1 MSVVLYVVG
10 AIAVMIGVAMVGYGI
25 PINEFSFGNTL
36 IVAGTTAAIGG
47 LVVGALGVAVAQL
60 QRLTESLGG
69 RAGEQP
75 EVSLDTFEPSPERRP
90 ATAPGRIPFPPRP
103 RPEPEKPAERPI
115 AAAPALRNPEIS
127 VVEEYKETFLAD
139 EDPMPPP
146 DEPARAAPFPPPPP
160 PLSRATRP
168 AVAERLEPE
177 FEAPWRASPPPPPP
191 PSPEPPPPPPPA
203 PPPKLSPAR
212 PPRTSYFDNMWPA
225 NEPKAAKSPAAGA
238 PRAELPEL
246 PPRESPA
253 PEVQKPRAEA
263 EPRPVAI
270 LKSGVIDGMGYTLY
284 VDGSIEAELP
294 QGTLRFSSINE
305 LRDHL
310 SKSAQ

>member
-75 EVSLDTFEPSPERRP
+75 EVSLDTFEPPPERRP
-90 ATAPGRIPFPPRP
+90 VTAPGRIPFPPRP

-139 EDPMPPP
+139 EGPMPPP
-146 DEPARAAPFPPPPP
+146 DEPARAEPFPPPPP

-168 AVAERLEPE
+168 AAAERLEPE
-177 FEAPWRASPPPPPP
+177 LEAPWRASPPPPPP
-191 PSPEPPPPPPPA
+191 PLLSHRRHRRQRRRQNYRRHDRRERVTSTTCGRPTSPKR
-203 PPPKLSPAR
+203 PKVRLQARRGRSRQSYHHGKVRRRKCRSRVQRPSRARSP
-212 PPRTSYFDNMWPA
+212 SSN
-225 NEPKAAKSPAAGA
+225 
-238 PRAELPEL
+238 RA
-246 PPRESPA
+246 
-253 PEVQKPRAEA
+253 
-263 EPRPVAI
+263 
-270 LKSGVIDGMGYTLY
+270 
-284 VDGSIEAELP
+284 
-294 QGTLRFSSINE
+294 
-305 LRDHL
+305 
-310 SKSAQ
+310 

>member
-36 IVAGTTAAIGG
+36 IVAGTTAAVGG
-47 LVVGALGVAVAQL
+47 LIVGALGVAVAQL
-60 QRLTESLGG
+60 QRLMDSLGG

-75 EVSLDTFEPSPERRP
+75 DVSLDTFEPPPERRP
-90 ATAPGRIPFPPRP
+90 VSAPGRIPFPPRP
-103 RPEPEKPAERPI
+103 RPEPERPAERP
-115 AAAPALRNPEIS
+115 AAAAAAAAVAPVLRNPEIS

-139 EDPMPPP
+139 EGPLPPP
-146 DEPARAAPFPPPPP
+146 EEPARPTPFPPPPP
-160 PLSRATRP
+160 PRPSVAGMAGKRA
-168 AVAERLEPE
+168 EPE
-177 FEAPWRASPPPPPP
+177 PDAPWRASPPSP
-191 PSPEPPPPPPPA
+191 PSSEPPPPPPPN
-203 PPPKLSPAR
+203 LSPAR

-225 NEPKAAKSPAAGA
+225 NEPKVAKGPAGGVTR
-238 PRAELPEL
+238 PEPPEL

-253 PEVQKPRAEA
+253 PEAPKPRAEA

>member
-1 MSVVLYVVG
+1 MSVVLYIVG

-47 LVVGALGVAVAQL
+47 LIVGALGVAVAHL
-60 QRLTESLGG
+60 QRMMELLGG

-75 EVSLDTFEPSPERRP
+75 EVSLDTFEPPPERRP
-90 ATAPGRIPFPPRP
+90 VTPPGRIPFPPR
-103 RPEPEKPAERPI
+103 RPEPERPVERP
-115 AAAPALRNPEIS
+115 AVAAPVLRNPEIS

-139 EDPMPPP
+139 EGPLPPP
-146 DEPARAAPFPPPPP
+146 EEMERPMPPPPP
-160 PLSRATRP
+160 PRTNRAGAAAP
-168 AVAERLEPE
+168 ELELD
-177 FEAPWRASPPPPPP
+177 APWRASTPPPPQ
-191 PSPEPPPPPPPA
+191 PSAEAPPPPA
-203 PPPKLSPAR
+203 QPRPSPAR

-225 NEPKAAKSPAAGA
+225 NEPKAAKGPAGSG
-238 PRAELPEL
+238 PRPESLEL

-253 PEVQKPRAEA
+253 PEMPKPHAEA

-310 SKSAQ
+310 SKNA

>member
-10 AIAVMIGVAMVGYGI
+10 AIAVMLGVAMVGYGI

-47 LVVGALGVAVAQL
+47 LIVGALGVAVAQL
-60 QRLTESLGG
+60 QRLADALGG
-69 RAGEQP
+69 RASAQP
-75 EVSLDTFEPSPERRP
+75 EMSLDTFEPPPERRP
-90 ATAPGRIPFPPRP
+90 ASPPGRIPFPAKPRA
-103 RPEPEKPAERPI
+103 EAERPI
-115 AAAPALRNPEIS
+115 ERPAAPAPVLRNPEIS

-139 EDPMPPP
+139 E
-146 DEPARAAPFPPPPP
+146 EPLPPPPP
-160 PLSRATRP
+160 PPPRISRP
-168 AVAERLEPE
+168 AMAEKHAELEH
-177 FEAPWRASPPPPPP
+177 EAPWRASPPPPSVAQPP
-191 PSPEPPPPPPPA
+191 PQPFPQSA
-203 PPPKLSPAR
+203 PQPAR

-225 NEPKAAKSPAAGA
+225 NEPKTAKGA
-238 PRAELPEL
+238 VASEPRAEPSDLS
-246 PPRESPA
+246 PRESPG
-253 PEVQKPRAEA
+253 PEPQRPRAEA

-310 SKSAQ
+310 AKNA

>member
-10 AIAVMIGVAMVGYGI
+10 AIAVMLGVAMVGYGI

-47 LVVGALGVAVAQL
+47 LIVGALGVAVAQL
-60 QRLTESLGG
+60 QRLTDALGG
-69 RAGEQP
+69 RAGEQS
-75 EVSLDTFEPSPERRP
+75 EISLDTFEPPPERRP
-90 ATAPGRIPFPPRP
+90 ASAPGRIPFPAKPRG
-103 RPEPEKPAERPI
+103 EAEKPIERP
-115 AAAPALRNPEIS
+115 AVAAPVLRNPEIS

-139 EDPMPPP
+139 EEPLPP
-146 DEPARAAPFPPPPP
+146 EPVRPPPPP
-160 PLSRATRP
+160 RVSRP
-168 AVAERLEPE
+168 AMAEKRAEPE
-177 FEAPWRASPPPPPP
+177 LDVPWRPSPPPPTPP
-191 PSPEPPPPPPPA
+191 MQATPPA
-203 PPPKLSPAR
+203 PR

-225 NEPKAAKSPAAGA
+225 NEPKTAKSPAAGE
-238 PRAELPEL
+238 PRPEPPDLPL
-246 PPRESPA
+246 RESPV
-253 PEVQKPRAEA
+253 PEPQRPRAEA

-310 SKSAQ
+310 AKNA